1 MEAQAIRE
9 VKRIERAEPT
19 VFDRLRGRR
28 RVDPLRE
35 TADGL
40 GVVLDKLSESVT
52 DVMPRRRGSDYVDD
66 GYDEGD
72 IEAGRRTRGFKL
84 HRSQE
89 DVPPSSMTSALEAE
103 AEGVAA
109 DATDTAGA
117 AESDEAAAARAA
129 IAEEVDEVINILK
142 QARNVAADAIAPQVV
157 VPAHDRAAA
166 KEKLKEL
173 FVELGMKRIEIIS
186 SIFSGGPEEINGVA
200 DLFSLSTP
208 ENAKMAYNG
217 IDAMIMRFLN
227 AGRDVE
233 TTGVAGGAGS
243 VYEGHEAAISATE
256 QLKEYLQRESPEK
269 AFTRFR
275 EVNRSNILG
284 LLE

>member
-1 MEAQAIRE
+1 
-9 VKRIERAEPT
+9 
-19 VFDRLRGRR
+19 
-28 RVDPLRE
+28 
-35 TADGL
+35 
-40 GVVLDKLSESVT
+40 
-52 DVMPRRRGSDYVDD
+52 MPRRGSGHVDD
-66 GYDEGD
+66 GYDDGGV
-72 IEAGRRTRGFKL
+72 EAGRRTRGFKL

-89 DVPPSSMTSALEAE
+89 DVPALSMASALEAG
-103 AEGVAA
+103 AEGMAA
-109 DATDTAGA
+109 DAADTAVA
-117 AESDEAAAARAA
+117 AESDEAAAAREA
-129 IAEEVDEVINILK
+129 ISQEVDEVIDILRE
-142 QARNVAADAIAPQVV
+142 ARNVAADAVAPTVV

-166 KEKLKEL
+166 QEKLKAL
-173 FVELGMKRIEIIS
+173 FVELGMKRVEIIS

-227 AGRDVE
+227 AGRDIE
-233 TTGVAGGAGS
+233 TTGGAVGAGS

-256 QLKEYLQRESPEK
+256 RLKEFLQRESPEK
-269 AFTRFR
+269 AFNRFR